1 MIPDPH
7 GSLVD
12 GLPGMQDL
20 HFKALL
26 SIVSL
31 RLFEQFEGDL
41 LLVPSDD
48 QGA

>member
-1 MIPDPH
+1 
-7 GSLVD
+7 
-12 GLPGMQDL
+12 
-20 HFKALL
+20 LL